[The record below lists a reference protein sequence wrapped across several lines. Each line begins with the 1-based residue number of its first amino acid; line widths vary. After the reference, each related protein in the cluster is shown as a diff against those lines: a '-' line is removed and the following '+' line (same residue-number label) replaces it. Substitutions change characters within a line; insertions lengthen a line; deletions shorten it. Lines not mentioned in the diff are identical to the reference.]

1 MQSLL
6 RLGIGGHWGNY
17 NNFNFL
23 YKIKH
28 IQTPTINYKLTVMK
42 TIFKSALLLLII
54 SIATACGAGKK
65 EKQGELGDKKANL
78 TKLKNDY
85 SKLGEQIRTL
95 EGEIA
100 KLDTGAAKTTNARLI
115 SVKPVMVSEFS
126 HYIDLQGHIDAE
138 NISYVSP
145 RGMGGQVKQILIQ
158 KGQTVKKGQLLL
170 RLDDVIARQN
180 LIAAKQGLETIKTQL
195 AFAKDIYQRRQ
206 NLWKENIGSEVELIT
221 AKNNV
226 QSLENQL
233 RATEENVQVVAEQ
246 LNTANVYS
254 DVNGFVDELNIRVG
268 ETFTGAGANGPQIK
282 IVNTST
288 LKVVADIPENYLG
301 SVGKGST
308 VIINVTDVNKTYKST
323 INFAGAS
330 INSNTRGFTV
340 EAKVPSD
347 GVLKPNM
354 LATVRILDYTA
365 PKAVTIP
372 INVVQSDEA
381 GKYVYVMAGENGR
394 QVARKKIVVVGQIYG
409 DKAEVKTGLTGGE
422 QLITEGYQNLYD
434 GQMVNTAI

>member
-17 NNFNFL
+17 SNFNFL

>member
-1 MQSLL
+1 
-6 RLGIGGHWGNY
+6 
-17 NNFNFL
+17 
-23 YKIKH
+23 
-28 IQTPTINYKLTVMK
+28 MK
-42 TIFKSALLLLII
+42 TIIKSALLLLVI

-65 EKQGELGDKKANL
+65 EKEGELGDKKANL
-78 TKLKNDY
+78 TKLKNDHN
-85 SKLGEQIRTL
+85 KLGEQIRTL
-95 EGEIA
+95 EEEIA
-100 KLDTGAAKTTNARLI
+100 KLDTGAAKTSNARLV

-145 RGMGGQVKQILIQ
+145 RGMGGQVKAILIQ
-158 KGQTVKKGQLLL
+158 KGQNVKKGQLLL
-170 RLDDVIARQN
+170 RLDDAIARQN

-308 VIINVTDVNKTYKST
+308 VIINVTDINKSYKST

-354 LATVRILDYTA
+354 LATVRILDYSA

-372 INVVQSDEA
+372 INVVQSDEV
-381 GKYVYVMAGENGR
+381 GKYVYVMAGENGK

-409 DKAEVKTGLTGGE
+409 DKAEVKTGLAGGE

-434 GQMVNTAI
+434 GQMVNSAL